1 MEFLAS
7 RLNKLVIVQFCTK
20 LWKRGKEIR
29 DTKYTVRVCV
39 GGIKNSAYVVR
50 G

>member
-29 DTKYTVRVCV
+29 DTKYTVRV